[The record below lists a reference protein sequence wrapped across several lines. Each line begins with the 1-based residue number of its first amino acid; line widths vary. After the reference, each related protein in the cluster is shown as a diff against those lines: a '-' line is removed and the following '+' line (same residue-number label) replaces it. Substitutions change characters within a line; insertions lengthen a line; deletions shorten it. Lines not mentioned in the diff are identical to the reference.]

1 MEISIRGSR
10 FGFAAGILAIP
21 GLVLFMAAWCAA
33 TATVFAQQ
41 ATTSASRSVDVVYI
55 PTPSEVVT
63 AMLRMADVH
72 KNDVV
77 YDLGSGD
84 GRIVSA
90 AVKAFGAARGVG
102 IELDA
107 ARIQEANALARQA
120 GVSNRVEFRRQD
132 FFETSLR
139 EATVV
144 TIYLGEA
151 INLRLRPKLRAEL
164 RPGARVVSH
173 AFHMGDWTPDDTRA
187 VTGRMVFLWR
197 IR

>member
-1 MEISIRGSR
+1 VVVS
-10 FGFAAGILAIP
+10 
-21 GLVLFMAAWCAA
+21 
-33 TATVFAQQ
+33 AQ
-41 ATTSASRSVDVVYI
+41 TTHTPSKPVDVVYI

-63 AMLRMADVH
+63 AMLQMAKVA
-72 KNDVV
+72 KNDIV

-84 GRIVSA
+84 GRIVIA
-90 AVKAFGAARGVG
+90 AVKEFGAARGVG

-120 GVSNRVEFRRQD
+120 GVSNRVEFRQQD

-144 TIYLGEA
+144 TLYLGEA
-151 INLRLRPKLRAEL
+151 INLRVRPKLLAEL
-164 RPGARVVSH
+164 KPGTRVVSH
-173 AFHMGDWTPDDTRA
+173 AFNMGDWTPDDTRS
-187 VTGRMVFLWR
+187 VSERTVFLWT

>member
-1 MEISIRGSR
+1 
-10 FGFAAGILAIP
+10 LWP
-21 GLVLFMAAWCAA
+21 A
-33 TATVFAQQ
+33 TTVSAQQ
-41 ATTSASRSVDVVYI
+41 PTTPPSGSVDVVYI

-63 AMLRMADVH
+63 AMLRMAKVGKD
-72 KNDVV
+72 DVV

-84 GRIVSA
+84 GRIVIA
-90 AVKAFGAARGVG
+90 AVKEFGAKRGVG
-102 IELDA
+102 IEVDA

-144 TIYLGEA
+144 ALYLGEA
-151 INLRLRPKLRAEL
+151 INLRLRPKLQAEL
-164 RPGARVVSH
+164 RAGARVVSH
-173 AFHMGDWTPDDTRA
+173 AFHMGDWIPDDTRA
-187 VTGRMVFLWR
+187 VTGRMVFLWT

>member
-1 MEISIRGSR
+1 MQISVRGSR
-10 FGFAAGILAIP
+10 FAFSTATLVIAGLRLSVA
-21 GLVLFMAAWCAA
+21 GLWAA
-33 TATVFAQQ
+33 TAIVSAQQ
-41 ATTSASRSVDVVYI
+41 APSSNSRSIDVVYI

-63 AMLRMADVH
+63 AMLRMAKVD

-84 GRIVSA
+84 GRIVIA
-90 AVKAFGAARGVG
+90 AVKEFGAERGVG

-187 VTGRMVFLWR
+187 VAGRMVFLWT